1 MMDNVIGWI
10 KSGTHA
16 GIALIGLTIVLQVV
30 FGSTVP
36 FLSGDVIGTI
46 TGIVQS
52 LGEAGL
58 VGLLSAAIIYR
69 LFTKD

>member
-36 FLSGDVIGTI
+36 FLSGDVIGSI

-52 LGEAGL
+52 LGEAGI
-58 VGLLSAAIIYR
+58 VGFLSAAIIYR
-69 LFTKD
+69 LFTRD